1 MKIGILG
8 CGNMGRTLGWLWSQA
23 GHSVTLASGR
33 PDKSSQ
39 LASQMGARSGDYAHT
54 VAESEV
60 LLYTLRKVPPTH
72 LVAERSLFHG
82 KVVIDC
88 NQEDIPLQFD
98 FRPQSQSLAQWLAGE
113 LPLSQVV
120 KAFNLHP
127 VELYQHGPERLRK
140 WGVQSFFCSD
150 FPEARAVVRQLAQ
163 DLGLTPFDCGS
174 LSRAHLLE
182 SQANFA
188 RLFQLE
194 QGQALVSQFQLV
206 GFPEPPEGAL
216 GGRQP
221 GYVPDHEPS

>member
-1 MKIGILG
+1 MKIAILG

-23 GHSVTLASGR
+23 GHAVALASRDREKAARLAGQFGATAGSYTEVVS
-33 PDKSSQ
+33 DSQ
-39 LASQMGARSGDYAHT
+39 
-54 VAESEV
+54 VV
-60 LLYTLRKVPPTH
+60 LYTPRLCSPSE
-72 LVAERSLFHG
+72 LVEDRGVFHG

-88 NQEDIPLQFD
+88 NQEEVPLLFD
-98 FRPQSQSLAQWLAGE
+98 FRPRSQSLAQWLAGE

-127 VELYQHGPERLRK
+127 VELYQHGPERLRE

-150 FPEARAVVRQLAQ
+150 FPEARSAVSQLAR

-206 GFPEPPEGAL
+206 GFPEPPEGAY
-216 GGRQP
+216 GGRT
-221 GYVPDHEPS
+221 PSYCS

>member
-8 CGNMGRTLGWLWSQA
+8 CGNMGRTLGWLWSQS
-23 GHSVTLASGR
+23 GHQVALASGNLE
-33 PDKSSQ
+33 KASQ
-39 LASQMGARSGDYAHT
+39 LASQMGAGCGDYAQV

-60 LLYTLRKVPPTH
+60 LLYTLRQVRPTQ
-72 LVAERSLFHG
+72 LIEDRRAFHG

-88 NQEDIPLQFD
+88 NQEEIPLQFD
-98 FRPQSQSLAQWLAGE
+98 FRPRSPSLAEWLASE
-113 LPLSQVV
+113 LPLSQIV
-120 KAFNLHP
+120 KAFNQHP
-127 VELYQHGPERLRK
+127 VELYQHGPERLRE

-150 FPEARAVVRQLAQ
+150 FPQARAAVRQLAE
-163 DLGLTPFDCGS
+163 DLGLTAFDCGA

-194 QGQALVSQFQLV
+194 QGQALISQFQLV

-221 GYVPDHEPS
+221 GYLAE